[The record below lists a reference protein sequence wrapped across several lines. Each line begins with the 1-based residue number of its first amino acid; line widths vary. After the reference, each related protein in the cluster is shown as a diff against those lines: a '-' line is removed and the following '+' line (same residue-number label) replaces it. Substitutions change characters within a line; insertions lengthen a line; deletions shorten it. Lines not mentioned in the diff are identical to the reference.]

1 MKTKV
6 LILSFIAIVFMVA
19 STSCGK
25 VIDVQIAALETSIDK
40 LDDSY
45 KDMSTDEIK
54 TAIDLIEK
62 QFNALDDRKDDMS
75 SEQKNKLSNLHGRY
89 TKLLVSIQVHLG
101 LKSLLEDTGVAELI
115 EYIKGLLGANAS
127 GLFDSGQ

>member
-25 VIDVQIAALETSIDK
+25 VIDVQIAALEKSIDK
-40 LDDSY
+40 LDEKY
-45 KDMSTDEIK
+45 KEMSTEDIK
-54 TAIDLIEK
+54 TSIELIEK
-62 QFNALDDRKDDMS
+62 QFNALDERKEDMS
-75 SEQKNKLSNLHGRY
+75 SEQKSKLSNLHGRY
-89 TKLLVSIQVHLG
+89 TRVLVSIQVYLG
-101 LKSLLEDTGVAELI
+101 FKSLLDDTGVTELI

-127 GLFDSGQ
+127 GLLNE